1 MHEDDDWDRN
11 LPANASSFPPCSSL
25 TVPFGTPPG
34 ASLITAILD
43 AFAKTFSRPSWPAII
58 LPKIDFGSVVFII
71 LFAALAASFAFCRLR
86 DKKHIECL
94 GETIAVQHD
103 KLAALS
109 KEFDKLG
116 KIQQEQDQHTQ
127 TLQTRQE
134 EAEARA
140 NDTRHTLNNL
150 RNEVEKKEEA
160 HRTQLTKLHGDA
172 EKLRESHEKEFR
184 STKANLKKQN
194 DNLKNEVRL
203 GNSTICQLQADF
215 RSTRDELDG
224 LQAKYEDTLKSLN
237 TEKLDHS
244 ANKAEWESRAQE
256 LKRKNAT
263 VVELQNH
270 FQSIRSELADLKR
283 KHEEVL
289 TLLSTEKLDHT
300 AIKAELGSRM
310 QELIATQK
318 EKVASDSAFER
329 VTTELEEVKGE
340 LEDVKTELKQMR
352 TMFSG
357 VTTELDDTRTQPSE
371 ATTKLEEVQPSQGSA
386 SDKPKRKHRGGKKHK
401 APMGDGQKQ
410 ETIDLPPKESA
421 TSAGESLHT
430 DSESESEAAG
440 DEDEGTTNCSDLDE
454 QSPVS
459 FPPSKTTPPP
469 ADQPKVKPFK
479 YLTSAE
485 FTALKHK
492 QRRKYNSYR
501 RAHEE
506 EVKQSQAQTP
516 DSSNNGSDVPD
527 PSLNPFVKDFIPGS
541 TRTDYQITENGLV
554 KPKVPKD
561 IRRPGPPW
569 RNGGLSNTNRLP
581 PQNDLLLS
589 RYSHGPTRYSPFGPQ
604 AYTSY

>member
-1 MHEDDDWDRN
+1 MHKDDDWDQN
-11 LPANASSFPPCSSL
+11 LLANASRFPPCSSL

-34 ASLITAILD
+34 TSLITAILD
-43 AFAKTFSRPSWPAII
+43 ASAKIFSRPSWPAII
-58 LPKIDFGSVVFII
+58 LPKIDFGSAVLIV
-71 LFAALAASFAFCRLR
+71 LFVALAASFVFCHLR
-86 DKKHIECL
+86 DRKHIEGL
-94 GETIAVQHD
+94 GETIAAQHD

-109 KEFDKLG
+109 KKFDKLG

-140 NDTRHTLNNL
+140 NDTRRTLNNL
-150 RNEVEKKEEA
+150 RNEVEKKDEA
-160 HRTQLTKLHGDA
+160 HRTQLSKLHGDA

-184 STKANLKKQN
+184 NTKANLKKQN
-194 DNLKNEVRL
+194 DDLKNEVRL
-203 GNSTICQLQADF
+203 GNGTICQLQVDF
-215 RSTRDELDG
+215 QSTRDELGG
-224 LQAKYEDTLKSLN
+224 LQAKYEDALKSLN

-244 ANKAEWESRAQE
+244 ASKAECESRAQE
-256 LKRKNAT
+256 LKRKDAT
-263 VVELQNH
+263 VVQVQNH
-270 FQSIRSELADLKR
+270 FQSIRTELADLKR

-310 QELIATQK
+310 QELIAAKK

-329 VTTELEEVKGE
+329 VTTELGEVKGE
-340 LEDVKTELKQMR
+340 LEEVKTELKQMR
-352 TMFSG
+352 TMFLG

-371 ATTKLEEVQPSQGSA
+371 ATTELEEVQPSQGSA

-410 ETIDLPPKESA
+410 ETIDLPTKESA

-430 DSESESEAAG
+430 NLESESEAAG
-440 DEDEGTTNCSDLDE
+440 DEDEGTPDCSDLGE
-454 QSPVS
+454 QSPGFS
-459 FPPSKTTPPP
+459 PPSETTQPP

-506 EVKQSQAQTP
+506 EVKRSQTQTP

-527 PSLNPFVKDFIPGS
+527 PNLNPFAKDFIPGG
-541 TRTDYQITENGLV
+541 TRTDYHITENGLV
-554 KPKVPKD
+554 KPKVAKD

-569 RNGGLSNTNRLP
+569 SKGGLSNTNSLP
-581 PQNDLLLS
+581 PQNALLQS
-589 RYSHGPTRYSPFGPQ
+589 RYSY
-604 AYTSY
+604 